1 MIFSLKIYQLE
12 MLDLFDPVEETGIG
26 TSCEKSSQMEIL
38 DLYDRVSETV
48 IWSSYETSS
57 QPATNDL
64 FAHVSAM
71 ENETSAEMPS
81 LRETRV
87 SSLTSLA
94 ICWASSLDCRF
105 DRAVCVLEFPIFY
118 GPCAPWISLDVCP
131 SMTPSVC

>member
-1 MIFSLKIYQLE
+1 MIFSVKIYQLE

-64 FAHVSAM
+64 FGHVSAM

-81 LRETRV
+81 LRETRA
-87 SSLTSLA
+87 SSSTSLA
-94 ICWASSLDCRF
+94 IC
-105 DRAVCVLEFPIFY
+105 
-118 GPCAPWISLDVCP
+118 
-131 SMTPSVC
+131 